1 MRGRIRSIAFLAC
14 GAGLWPGLNVAAAS
28 TGTSTRLSL
37 LTSFPPEVVAAYKQ
51 AYEAANPG
59 VVLEAT
65 TRNASE
71 LAEHLLR
78 LPTGQRP
85 DVVWASDPGAF
96 ADLAQRGLLQPA
108 PSVRNPGTPVEIGRF
123 PMDGPDGLY
132 FGQAVSGY
140 GLMWHDGQL
149 RRLGL
154 RIPSTWQDVAGPA
167 FADQV
172 AMCSPLRSG
181 TTQVMV
187 DAVLQAEGWDAGWA
201 LWAFIA
207 GHCTAIA
214 ARSADVPADVAAGRA
229 AVGLVVDFLALAARA
244 GGAPVSFA
252 YPPNTAVLPASIGV
266 VAGGR
271 APAQA
276 ERFVRYALSN
286 TGQALL
292 YDPRIRRMPSSPF
305 AAASM
310 KVPPDLPNVYAVARK
325 SPLKFDLGLYESRR
339 ALVAALFERCITRPH
354 AELRLAV
361 QAIHRAERDA
371 SKSADQEALK
381 RLARARALVGQPI
394 VNAAQSLAERSRAD
408 LALAGAERS
417 HAWTEAARAHY
428 LEAARLADARHQ
440 KV

>member
-1 MRGRIRSIAFLAC
+1 MRGRIRSLVFMAC
-14 GAGLWPGLNVAAAS
+14 GAGLLPGLRPAVAAAPPS
-28 TGTSTRLSL
+28 ARVSL
-37 LTSFPPEVVAAYKQ
+37 LTSFPPELVAAYKQ
-51 AYEAANPG
+51 AYEAATPG
-59 VVLEAT
+59 VVLEAA

-71 LAEHLLR
+71 LVEHLLR
-78 LPTGQRP
+78 LPAGQRP

-96 ADLAQRGLLQPA
+96 ADMAQRGLLQPA
-108 PSVRNPGTPVEIGRF
+108 PSVRNPGTPAQIGRF
-123 PMDGPDGLY
+123 PMDGPDALY

-140 GLMWHDGQL
+140 GLMWNEGQL

-154 RIPSTWQDVAGPA
+154 RIPATWQDVAGPA
-167 FADQV
+167 WVDQV

-207 GHCTAIA
+207 GHCPAIA

-266 VAGGR
+266 VAGAR
-271 APAQA
+271 APTEA

-286 TGQALL
+286 AGQALL
-292 YDPRIRRMPSSPF
+292 YDPRIRRMPASPF

-310 KVPPDLPNVYAVARK
+310 QVPPDLPNVYAVARK
-325 SPLKFDLGLYESRR
+325 SPLKFDLALYESRR

-361 QAIHRAERDA
+361 QAIHRAEREW
-371 SKSADQEALK
+371 SKAAGSEALQ

-394 VNAAQSLAERSRAD
+394 VNGARSVTERTRAD
-408 LALAGAERS
+408 LAQAGSEHN
-417 HAWTEAARAHY
+417 HAWTEAARTNYA
-428 LEAARLADARHQ
+428 EAARLADARHQ